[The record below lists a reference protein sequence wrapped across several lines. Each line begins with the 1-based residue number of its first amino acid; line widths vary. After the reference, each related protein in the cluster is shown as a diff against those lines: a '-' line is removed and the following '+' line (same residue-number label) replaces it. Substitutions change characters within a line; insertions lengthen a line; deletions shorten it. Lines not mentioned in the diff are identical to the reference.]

1 MSLNGRAW
9 FGWPASGRPRE
20 PSKAE
25 FEKPVP
31 DRGENPLSSFAL
43 VIMNVDTV
51 DYLLL
56 PDMRIVYTS
65 TTGADKKRVWTEQE
79 LNP

>member
-1 MSLNGRAW
+1 
-9 FGWPASGRPRE
+9 
-20 PSKAE
+20 
-25 FEKPVP
+25 VP